1 MNPDIRKYLLDVLQ
15 CIDEI
20 KTVSVDIKSSQDIK
34 DDFRLKRV
42 LEREFEII
50 GEALNRCL
58 KIEEGINIR
67 EIKRI
72 IGLRNLIIHSYGT
85 VDYIMLWQ
93 IIKNNLQNLE
103 DDVTAVLNE

>member
-42 LEREFEII
+42 LE
-50 GEALNRCL
+50 
-58 KIEEGINIR
+58 
-67 EIKRI
+67 
-72 IGLRNLIIHSYGT
+72 
-85 VDYIMLWQ
+85 
-93 IIKNNLQNLE
+93 
-103 DDVTAVLNE
+103 